1 MYYRKKKW
9 NFAQPAFQ
17 NIIQIVKN
25 KSFFNGLKRR
35 RLALSWSKK
44 TLYNTRRNDGDFYC
58 LNCLQSFRTENKL
71 KSHERV
77 CKNKYFCGIV
87 ISFQKENLLPFNQY
101 MKSVKMT
108 CIVYAHI
115 ESFIKKIDGCA
126 DNPQKSC
133 EHVSLHILNVYNISI
148 W

>member
-1 MYYRKKKW
+1 MIWNGEGWHYLEVKK
-9 NFAQPAFQ
+9 
-17 NIIQIVKN
+17 
-25 KSFFNGLKRR
+25 
-35 RLALSWSKK
+35 LSTIPGEITPKH
-44 TLYNTRRNDGDFYC
+44 DGDFYC
-58 LNCLQSFRTENKL
+58 LNCLQSFRIENKL

-87 ISFQKENLLPFNQY
+87 ISFQKENVLPFNQCT
-101 MKSVKMT
+101 KLVKMT

-126 DNPQKSC
+126 ANPQKSC
-133 EHVSLHILNVYNISI
+133 EHVPLQILNVYNMSI